1 MNSPIRSIDD
11 FDSPTATLADS
22 LARLSRVDDRGI
34 RFEEDFL
41 PWSQVV
47 REARGRA
54 LAFRRWA
61 EADMATDPAEGAE
74 ANAAESRRP
83 PHIGLLLDNSP
94 EFVVWLCAAAS
105 SELVAVG
112 LNDTR
117 APRALAADLATA
129 DVRVVVYDAGH
140 ADLARELVRHTD
152 VPVLPEAEFARG
164 PSDATS
170 GVRGG
175 GGWAPVDGA
184 PRREGVSPGEVEEP
198 GDALVALIFTSG
210 TTGDPK
216 AVRVT
221 QRKITVPAR
230 MLADRF
236 GIGARDCIYNAMPM
250 FHSNAVLVAWPM
262 ALVTGC
268 DLALRRRFS
277 ASGWLGDVRRFGA
290 TFANYVGTPLRYI
303 LATDAR
309 PDDADNPVRIVYGN
323 EAGAEVREAF
333 AARFGVR
340 VVDGFGSTEG
350 GVAIARTPDTP
361 AAALGP
367 LPVGVRVLAPETD
380 APREPARFAD
390 DGGLANPHESIGE
403 LVREGPGLFAGY
415 YGDPSADAE
424 RMRGG
429 RFRTGDLAY
438 VDAAGFVY
446 FAGRAST
453 WMRVAGE
460 NLAASPIERILAR
473 HPWVLEVAV
482 FGIPAVPGPGDEVVA
497 AVVLEPVLAGGAPD
511 TDVCH
516 DAEDEFASGLA
527 DFLAAQ
533 SDLAPRQWPRLLRVT
548 DALPRTASFK
558 VRTPMLAARGR
569 EPGGDAVFHLVG
581 GTGAGAS
588 TPHYERPL

>member
-11 FDSPTATLADS
+11 FDSPSASLADS
-22 LARLSRVDDRGI
+22 LAALSTTDDRGI
-34 RFEEDFL
+34 RFDEEFL

-47 REARGRA
+47 RRA
-54 LAFRRWA
+54 HERIGAFRRWA
-61 EADMATDPAEGAE
+61 ARTGAGSCGTGE
-74 ANAAESRRP
+74 DRHP
-83 PHIGLLLDNSP
+83 PHIGILLDNSP
-94 EFVVWLCAAAS
+94 EFVFWLCAAAS

-140 ADLARELVRHTD
+140 ADLARELARHTA
-152 VPVLPEAEFARG
+152 VSVIPEAEFARV
-164 PSDATS
+164 PANAASDVMGDVT
-170 GVRGG
+170 
-175 GGWAPVDGA
+175 
-184 PRREGVSPGEVEEP
+184 EPGEVDP
-198 GDALVALIFTSG
+198 ARGGDSLVALIFTSG
-210 TTGDPK
+210 TSGDPK

-221 QRKITVPAR
+221 QRKIAAPAR

-236 GIGARDCIYNAMPM
+236 DIGPRDCIYNAMPL

-290 TFANYVGTPLRYI
+290 TFANYVGTPLSYI
-303 LATDAR
+303 LATDEL

-333 AARFGVR
+333 AERFGVR

-350 GVAIARTPDTP
+350 GVAISRTPDTP

-367 LPVGVRVLAPETD
+367 LPQGVLVVDPETD
-380 APREPARFAD
+380 APREVARFSD
-390 DGGLANPHESIGE
+390 DGGLANPQEAVGE

-415 YGDPSADAE
+415 YGNPAADAE

-438 VDAAGFVY
+438 VDAEGFVY

-460 NLAASPIERILAR
+460 NLAARPIERVLFR
-473 HPWVLEVAV
+473 HRQVAEVAV
-482 FGIPAVPGPGDEVVA
+482 YGIPATPPPGDDVVA
-497 AVVLEPVLAGGAPD
+497 AVVLADRVVDERTVDDFAAGFGA
-511 TDVCH
+511 
-516 DAEDEFASGLA
+516 
-527 DFLAAQ
+527 FLAAQ
-533 SDLAPRQWPRLLRVT
+533 SDLSRRQWPRLLRVT
-548 DALPRTASFK
+548 ADLPRTPSFK
-558 VRTPMLAARGR
+558 VRTPVLAARGR
-569 EPGGDAVFHLVG
+569 ATGDDAVFRRVDG
-581 GTGAGAS
+581 GTAPA
-588 TPHYERPL
+588 YEPLQ

>member
-11 FDSPTATLADS
+11 FDSPSASLGDS
-22 LARLSRVDDRGI
+22 LAALSTTDDRGI
-34 RFEEDFL
+34 RFDEEFL

-47 REARGRA
+47 RRA
-54 LAFRRWA
+54 HERIGAFHQWA
-61 EADMATDPAEGAE
+61 ERTGAGSSGTGE
-74 ANAAESRRP
+74 DRHP
-83 PHIGLLLDNSP
+83 PHIGILLDNSP
-94 EFVVWLCAAAS
+94 EFVFWLCAAAS

-140 ADLARELVRHTD
+140 ADLARELARHTA
-152 VPVLPEAEFARG
+152 VQVIPEAEFARG
-164 PSDATS
+164 PANAASDVM
-170 GVRGG
+170 GDVR
-175 GGWAPVDGA
+175 A
-184 PRREGVSPGEVEEP
+184 PGEVDP
-198 GDALVALIFTSG
+198 ARGGDSLVVLIFTSG
-210 TTGDPK
+210 TSGDPK

-221 QRKITVPAR
+221 QRKIAAPAR

-236 GIGARDCIYNAMPM
+236 DIGPRDCIYNAMPL

-290 TFANYVGTPLRYI
+290 TFANYVGTPLSYI

-333 AARFGVR
+333 AERFGVR

-350 GVAIARTPDTP
+350 GVAISRTPDTP

-367 LPVGVRVLAPETD
+367 LPQGVLVVDPETD
-380 APREPARFAD
+380 APREVARFSD
-390 DGGLANPHESIGE
+390 DGALANPQEAVGE

-415 YGDPSADAE
+415 YGNPAADAE

-438 VDAAGFVY
+438 VDAEGFVY

-460 NLAASPIERILAR
+460 NLAARPIERVLSR
-473 HPWVLEVAV
+473 HRQVAEVAV
-482 FGIPAVPGPGDEVVA
+482 YGIPATPPPGDDVVA
-497 AVVLEPVLAGGAPD
+497 AVVLADRVVDERTVDDFAAGFGA
-511 TDVCH
+511 
-516 DAEDEFASGLA
+516 
-527 DFLAAQ
+527 FLAAQ
-533 SDLAPRQWPRLLRVT
+533 SDLSRRQWPRLLRVT
-548 DALPRTASFK
+548 ADLPRTPSFK
-558 VRTPMLAARGR
+558 VRTPVLAARGR
-569 EPGGDAVFHLVG
+569 ATGDDAVFRRVDG
-581 GTGAGAS
+581 GTAPA
-588 TPHYERPL
+588 YEPLQ

>member
-11 FDSPTATLADS
+11 FDSPSASLGDS
-22 LARLSRVDDRGI
+22 LAALSTTDDRGI
-34 RFEEDFL
+34 RFDEEFL
-41 PWSQVV
+41 SWSQVV
-47 REARGRA
+47 RRA
-54 LAFRRWA
+54 HERIGAFRRWA
-61 EADMATDPAEGAE
+61 ERTGAGSSGTGE
-74 ANAAESRRP
+74 DRHP
-83 PHIGLLLDNSP
+83 PHIGVLLDNSP
-94 EFVVWLCAAAS
+94 EFVFWLCAAAS

-140 ADLARELVRHTD
+140 ADLARELARHTA
-152 VPVLPEAEFARG
+152 VPVIPEAEFARG
-164 PSDATS
+164 PANAASDVMGDAT
-170 GVRGG
+170 
-175 GGWAPVDGA
+175 
-184 PRREGVSPGEVEEP
+184 EPGEVSP
-198 GDALVALIFTSG
+198 ARGDGDSLVALIFTSG
-210 TTGDPK
+210 TSGDPK

-221 QRKITVPAR
+221 QRKIAAPAR

-236 GIGARDCIYNAMPM
+236 DIGPRDCIYNAMPL

-290 TFANYVGTPLRYI
+290 TFANYVGTPLSYI

-333 AARFGVR
+333 AERFGVR

-350 GVAIARTPDTP
+350 GVAISRTPDTP

-367 LPVGVRVLAPETD
+367 LPQGVLVVDPETD
-380 APREPARFAD
+380 APREVARFSD
-390 DGGLANPHESIGE
+390 DGALANPQEAVGE

-415 YGDPSADAE
+415 YGNPAADAE

-438 VDAAGFVY
+438 VDAEGFVY

-460 NLAASPIERILAR
+460 NLAARPIERVLSR
-473 HPWVLEVAV
+473 HRQVAEVAV
-482 FGIPAVPGPGDEVVA
+482 YGIPATPPPGDDVVA
-497 AVVLEPVLAGGAPD
+497 AVVLADRVVDERTVDDFAAGFGA
-511 TDVCH
+511 
-516 DAEDEFASGLA
+516 
-527 DFLAAQ
+527 FLAAQ
-533 SDLAPRQWPRLLRVT
+533 SDLSRRQWPRLLRVT
-548 DALPRTASFK
+548 ADLPRTPSFK
-558 VRTPMLAARGR
+558 VRTPALAARGR
-569 EPGGDAVFHLVG
+569 ATGDDAVFRRVDG
-581 GTGAGAS
+581 GTAPA
-588 TPHYERPL
+588 YEPLQ

>member
-11 FDSPTATLADS
+11 FDSPSATLADS
-22 LARLSRVDDRGI
+22 LAALSSVNDRGV
-34 RFEEDFL
+34 RFDEEFI

-47 REARGRA
+47 SRA
-54 LAFRRWA
+54 NERIVSFRRWA
-61 EADMATDPAEGAE
+61 GADEGSGSVG
-74 ANAAESRRP
+74 ESRRP
-83 PHIGLLLDNSP
+83 PHIGILLDNSP
-94 EFVVWLCAAAS
+94 EFVFWLCAAAA

-140 ADLARELVRHTD
+140 ADLARELARHTA
-152 VPVLPEAEFARG
+152 VPVIPEAEFTGG
-164 PSDATS
+164 PADAASDVM
-170 GVRGG
+170 G
-175 GGWAPVDGA
+175 DGSA
-184 PRREGVSPGEVEEP
+184 PREVDAAWSDGE
-198 GDALVALIFTSG
+198 ALVALIFTSG
-210 TTGDPK
+210 TSGDPK

-221 QRKITVPAR
+221 QRKISVPAQ

-236 GIGARDCIYNAMPM
+236 EIGPRDCIYNAMPM

-262 ALVTGC
+262 ALVSGC

-277 ASGWLGDVRRFGA
+277 ASGWLGDVRRFRA
-290 TFANYVGTPLRYI
+290 TFANYVGTPLSYI
-303 LATDAR
+303 LATYAR

-350 GVAIARTPDTP
+350 GVAISRTPDTP
-361 AAALGP
+361 PAALGP
-367 LPVGVRVLAPETD
+367 LPPDVLVVDPETD
-380 APREPARFAD
+380 APRETARFTD
-390 DGGLANPHESIGE
+390 DGGLANPQQAVGE

-415 YGDPSADAE
+415 YGNPAADAE

-429 RFRTGDLAY
+429 MFRTGDLAY

-460 NLAASPIERILAR
+460 NLAASPIERILSR
-473 HPWVLEVAV
+473 HPQVAEVAV
-482 FGIPAVPGPGDEVVA
+482 FGIPATPEPGDDVVA
-497 AVVLEPVLAGGAPD
+497 AIVLAVGA
-511 TDVCH
+511 H
-516 DAEDEFASGLA
+516 DSGAEEDFASGLGA
-527 DFLAAQ
+527 FLAAQ
-533 SDLAPRQWPRLLRVT
+533 RDLAPRQWPRLLRIT
-548 DALPRTASFK
+548 AELPRTPSFK
-558 VRTPMLAARGR
+558 VRAPLLAARGR
-569 EPGGDAVFHLVG
+569 TPGEDTLFRRVDDAGSGRG
-581 GTGAGAS
+581 GAAA
-588 TPHYERPL
+588 PRYERLP

>member
-1 MNSPIRSIDD
+1 MSSPIRSIDD
-11 FDSPTATLADS
+11 FDSPSATLADS
-22 LARLSRVDDRGI
+22 LAALAGVDDRGI
-34 RFEEDFL
+34 RFDEELL

-47 REARGRA
+47 RRTRERTAT
-54 LAFRRWA
+54 FRRWA
-61 EADMATDPAEGAE
+61 AAD
-74 ANAAESRRP
+74 AAGSDRRP
-83 PHIGLLLDNSP
+83 PHVGLLLDNSP

-140 ADLARELVRHTD
+140 AELARELARHTA

-164 PSDATS
+164 PAEAASDVM
-170 GVRGG
+170 GDGG
-175 GGWAPVDGA
+175 CAKDDGEA
-184 PRREGVSPGEVEEP
+184 AAEWGEKGE
-198 GDALVALIFTSG
+198 ALVALIFTSG
-210 TTGDPK
+210 TSGDPK

-221 QRKITVPAR
+221 QRKISVPAQ

-236 GIGARDCIYNAMPM
+236 GIGPRDCIYNAMPM

-262 ALVTGC
+262 ALVAGC
-268 DLALRRRFS
+268 DLALRRRFTAS
-277 ASGWLGDVRRFGA
+277 AWLGDVRRFGA
-290 TFANYVGTPLRYI
+290 TFANYVGTPLSYI

-309 PDDADNPVRIVYGN
+309 PDDADNPVRVVYGN

-350 GVAIARTPDTP
+350 GVAISRTPDTP

-367 LPVGVRVLAPETD
+367 LPPGVRVVDPETD
-380 APREPARFAD
+380 TPREVARFAD
-390 DGGLANPHESIGE
+390 DGGLANPQEAIGE

-415 YGDPSADAE
+415 YGDPAADAE

-429 RFRTGDLAY
+429 LFRTGDLAY
-438 VDAAGFVY
+438 VDASGFVH

-460 NLAASPIERILAR
+460 NLAASPIERVLAR
-473 HPWVLEVAV
+473 HPQVAEVAV
-482 FGIPAVPGPGDEVVA
+482 FGIPAESGPGDEVVA
-497 AVVLEPVLAGGAPD
+497 AVVLAGGAAGSGG
-511 TDVCH
+511 TGDVE
-516 DAEDEFASGLA
+516 AEEFAGGFGA
-527 DFLAAQ
+527 FLAAQ
-533 SDLAPRQWPRLLRVT
+533 GDLAPRQWPRLLRIT
-548 DALPRTASFK
+548 AELPRTPSFK
-558 VRTPMLAARGR
+558 VRAPLLAARGR
-569 EPGGDAVFHLVG
+569 TPGEDAVFRRVD
-581 GTGAGAS
+581 GAGPGAGGAAA
-588 TPHYERPL
+588 PPYQRLR

>member
-11 FDSPTATLADS
+11 FDSPSASLADS
-22 LARLSRVDDRGI
+22 LAALSTTDDRGI
-34 RFEEDFL
+34 RFDEEFL

-47 REARGRA
+47 RRA
-54 LAFRRWA
+54 HERIGAFHQLAER
-61 EADMATDPAEGAE
+61 TGAGSSGTGE
-74 ANAAESRRP
+74 DRHP
-83 PHIGLLLDNSP
+83 PHIGILLDNSP
-94 EFVVWLCAAAS
+94 EFVFWLCAAAS

-140 ADLARELVRHTD
+140 ADLARELARHTA
-152 VPVLPEAEFARG
+152 VPVIPEAEFAGG
-164 PSDATS
+164 PANAASDVMGDAT
-170 GVRGG
+170 
-175 GGWAPVDGA
+175 
-184 PRREGVSPGEVEEP
+184 EPGEVSP
-198 GDALVALIFTSG
+198 ARGDGDSLVALIFTSG
-210 TTGDPK
+210 TSGDPK

-221 QRKITVPAR
+221 QRKIAAPAR

-236 GIGARDCIYNAMPM
+236 DIGPRDCIYNAMPL

-290 TFANYVGTPLRYI
+290 TFANYVGTPLSYI
-303 LATDAR
+303 LATEAR

-333 AARFGVR
+333 AERFGVR

-350 GVAIARTPDTP
+350 GVAISRTPDTP

-367 LPVGVRVLAPETD
+367 LPQGVLVVDPETD
-380 APREPARFAD
+380 APREVARFSD
-390 DGGLANPHESIGE
+390 DGALANPQEAVGE

-415 YGDPSADAE
+415 YGNPAADAE

-438 VDAAGFVY
+438 VDAEGFVY

-460 NLAASPIERILAR
+460 NLAARPIERVLSR
-473 HPWVLEVAV
+473 HRQVAEVAV
-482 FGIPAVPGPGDEVVA
+482 YGIPATPPPGDDVVA
-497 AVVLEPVLAGGAPD
+497 AVVLADRVVDGRTVDDFAAGFGA
-511 TDVCH
+511 
-516 DAEDEFASGLA
+516 
-527 DFLAAQ
+527 FLAAQ
-533 SDLAPRQWPRLLRVT
+533 SDLSRRQWPRLLRVT
-548 DALPRTASFK
+548 ADLPRTPSFK
-558 VRTPMLAARGR
+558 VRTPVLAARGR
-569 EPGGDAVFHLVG
+569 ATGDDAVFRRVDG
-581 GTGAGAS
+581 GTAPA
-588 TPHYERPL
+588 YEPLQ